1 MTTRYAR
8 RSGEGGPAGPV
19 WGTIAHRRRSGIRP
33 RTGILSTMARKTAS
47 PKAPKEPGRIKQM
60 WQVFQMTRRYDKS
73 SVWWM
78 LLALLAPIV
87 VGVLL
92 AIFATGG
99 NWLTGLLFVVA
110 GVFAGILAFLIVL
123 GRKAERR
130 DRPT

>member
-1 MTTRYAR
+1 
-8 RSGEGGPAGPV
+8 
-19 WGTIAHRRRSGIRP
+19 
-33 RTGILSTMARKTAS
+33 MARKTAS

-78 LLALLAPIV
+78 LLALLGPIV

-99 NWLTGLLFVVA
+99 NWLTAILFVIA

-123 GRKAERR
+123 DARPSARR
-130 DRPT
+130 TCRSRASRARSAWSCAAP

>member
-1 MTTRYAR
+1 
-8 RSGEGGPAGPV
+8 
-19 WGTIAHRRRSGIRP
+19 
-33 RTGILSTMARKTAS
+33 MARKTAS

-78 LLALLAPIV
+78 LLALLGPIV

-99 NWLTGLLFVVA
+99 NWLTAILFVIA

-123 GRKAERR
+123 GRKAERAAYLQIKGQPAR
-130 DRPT
+130 SAWSCAAP